1 MIVIR
6 LPAMLGGDTLT
17 VTERV
22 ATIRELTMALRQARP
37 DLATRL
43 DDSIFN
49 LVGHAE
55 PVTSAD
61 CVCFQHEIY
70 VGCEALAI
78 QFYRLAFVEPDSNFF
93 ALHFDIVAPGGY
105 AHDRFYDRHA
115 GF

>member
-49 LVGHAE
+49 FAVNDEMLIHDA
-55 PVTSAD
+55 AD
-61 CVCFQHEIY
+61 HPLRDGDVVEI
-70 VGCEALAI
+70 VPAI
-78 QFYRLAFVEPDSNFF
+78 S
-93 ALHFDIVAPGGY
+93 GG
-105 AHDRFYDRHA
+105 
-115 GF
+115 

>member
-49 LVGHAE
+49 FAVNDEMLIHDAAAHPLRDGDV
-55 PVTSAD
+55 V
-61 CVCFQHEIY
+61 EI
-70 VGCEALAI
+70 VPAI
-78 QFYRLAFVEPDSNFF
+78 S
-93 ALHFDIVAPGGY
+93 GG
-105 AHDRFYDRHA
+105 
-115 GF
+115 